1 MKIKR
6 NLSQSE
12 VSLEIDLKKAFG
24 KSVNDPA
31 IQRSIA
37 ESFIQKILDR
47 TAKGIGVDGNGQEVK
62 LKSPYSKEYTESLEF
77 KAFDKSK
84 NKVNMQLTG
93 SMLSSIDLISVNNGI
108 MTIGIENEDAPK
120 AHGHMTG
127 ADGSRKLPVRPF
139 LGITDKDIEEIKKEF
154 APVLTERLTAADIF
168 DNARFARIAQLF
180 SSKGRIGFGN

>member
-120 AHGHMTG
+120 GYNHMVGDTV
-127 ADGSRKLPVRPF
+127 PQRPF
-139 LGITDKDIEEIKKEF
+139 LGITDKDIEDIKKEF
-154 APVLTERLTAADIF
+154 APVLTEKLTAADIF